1 MCVVFF
7 TSASVRVFITLK
19 AYLLGEGEACAGV
32 PSRALIAG
40 DRGELVRQLHC
51 VAQE

>member
-7 TSASVRVFITLK
+7 TSASVRVFITVK
-19 AYLLGEGEACAGV
+19 AYLLGEGEACAGG

-40 DRGELVRQLHC
+40 NRGELVRQLHC